1 MVTGVGTVTVWVG
14 CEYGDGGGRGRGCV
28 RRRGGAGWGVGS
40 AGGGRRADGVRT
52 ACGWGVRRA
61 PGRRHPARRGE
72 PGSIGAGGR
81 PWTGW
86 SGALRKGCEPTP
98 YDVLMFCMS
107 EGASPKRQ
115 KPEDT
120 PNARVAE

>member
-1 MVTGVGTVTVWVG
+1 MRPVDGTLP
-14 CEYGDGGGRGRGCV
+14 DGASRVDRC
-28 RRRGGAGWGVGS
+28 
-40 AGGGRRADGVRT
+40 
-52 ACGWGVRRA
+52 
-61 PGRRHPARRGE
+61 
-72 PGSIGAGGR
+72 GGR

-86 SGALRKGCEPTP
+86 SGPLGKGCEPTP

-107 EGASPKRQ
+107 EGASPKGQ

>member
-1 MVTGVGTVTVWVG
+1 MVTGVGTVTVRVG
-14 CEYGDGGGRGRGCV
+14 CEYGDGGGHGRARV
-28 RRRGGAGWGVGS
+28 RASARRGGAGWDVGS
-40 AGGGRRADGVRT
+40 VGGGGV
-52 ACGWGVRRA
+52 WRA

-86 SGALRKGCEPTP
+86 SGALGKGCEPTP

-107 EGASPKRQ
+107 EGASPKGQ